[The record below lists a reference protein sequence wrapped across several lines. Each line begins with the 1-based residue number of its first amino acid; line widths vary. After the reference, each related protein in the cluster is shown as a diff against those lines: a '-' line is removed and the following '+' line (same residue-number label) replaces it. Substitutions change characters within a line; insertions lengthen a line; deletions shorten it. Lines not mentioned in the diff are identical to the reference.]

1 MALEKFNE
9 DVSVHQTLGDE
20 PNAENSLT
28 ADDLKRLFDKPAALI
43 KAFINDQLVPNV
55 VDKRGDTMTGALSM
69 SGHRITGVAAPTA
82 DSDAATK
89 KYVDGKIPS
98 SGAQLSEVTVSK
110 LYVNGMT
117 LTDGE
122 DYGKSVPANLPE
134 GKLFFVEVVEE

>member
-1 MALEKFNE
+1 MALEKLNE

-28 ADDLKRLFDKPAALI
+28 ADDLKRLFDKPAELI

-82 DSDAATK
+82 DSDAANK
-89 KYVDGKIPS
+89 KYVDEKFPETGAEL
-98 SGAQLSEVTVSK
+98 SGVT
-110 LYVNGMT
+110 LNGVT
-117 LTDGE
+117 LTEGE
-122 DYGKSVPANLPE
+122 DYGKSVPANLPA

>member
-55 VDKRGDTMTGALSM
+55 V
-69 SGHRITGVAAPTA
+69 
-82 DSDAATK
+82 
-89 KYVDGKIPS
+89 
-98 SGAQLSEVTVSK
+98 E
-110 LYVNGMT
+110 
-117 LTDGE
+117 
-122 DYGKSVPANLPE
+122 
-134 GKLFFVEVVEE
+134 